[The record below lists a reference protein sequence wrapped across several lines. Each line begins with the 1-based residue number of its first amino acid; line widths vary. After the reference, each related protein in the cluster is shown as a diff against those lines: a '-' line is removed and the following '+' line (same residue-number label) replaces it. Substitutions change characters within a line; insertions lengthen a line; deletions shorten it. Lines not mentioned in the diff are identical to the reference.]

1 MSPPG
6 AKRSAQSA
14 ALGANPTDRVSNG
27 KGYLLD
33 TNIVSELRRKQPE
46 PRVLRWFE
54 QVSDDK
60 LYLSVLT
67 IGEIRRG
74 IERLTEPAQQR
85 RLTDWLEGVLL
96 PWLGSQLLPVNL
108 AVAECWGRLCAA
120 AGRPLPTIDS
130 LLAATALEHGLIL
143 VTRNLGDFDLPGI
156 RVLNPWQE
164 NQP

>member
-1 MSPPG
+1 MSG
-6 AKRSAQSA
+6 
-14 ALGANPTDRVSNG
+14 GG
-27 KGYLLD
+27 FLLD

-74 IERLTEPAQQR
+74 IERLTDPAQRR
-85 RLTDWLEGVLL
+85 RLTDWLEGTLF
-96 PWLGSQLLPVNL
+96 PWLGSRLLPVNL
-108 AVAECWGRLCAA
+108 AVAEQWGRLCSA

-130 LLAATALEHGLIL
+130 LLAATALEYNLTL

-156 RVLNPWQE
+156 RVINPWKE

>member
-1 MSPPG
+1 VTSPPG
-6 AKRSAQSA
+6 ADWDARRA
-14 ALGANPTDRVSNG
+14 ARRANPRDVVSNG
-27 KGYLLD
+27 GGFLLD

-74 IERLTEPAQQR
+74 IARLTDPAQQH
-85 RLTDWLEGVLL
+85 RLTDWLEGTLF

-108 AVAECWGRLCAA
+108 AVAECWGRLCGA

-130 LLAATALEHGLIL
+130 LLAATAVEHGLTL
-143 VTRNLGDFDLPGI
+143 VTRNAADFQFAGLQ
-156 RVLNPWQE
+156 VFNPWE
-164 NQP
+164 F

>member
-1 MSPPG
+1 MTSPPG
-6 AKRSAQSA
+6 ADWDARRA
-14 ALGANPTDRVSNG
+14 ARRANPRDVVSNG
-27 KGYLLD
+27 GGFLLD

-74 IERLTEPAQQR
+74 IARLTDPAQQH
-85 RLTDWLEGVLL
+85 RLTDWLEGTLF

-108 AVAECWGRLCAA
+108 AVAECWGRLCGA
-120 AGRPLPTIDS
+120 AGRLLPTIDS
-130 LLAATALEHGLIL
+130 LLAATAVEHGLTL
-143 VTRNLGDFDLPGI
+143 VTRNAADFQFAGLQ
-156 RVLNPWQE
+156 VFNPWE
-164 NQP
+164 F